1 MGHLHGS
8 FLGLRR
14 NNVRKKKTPAEI
26 GAKFY
31 EIYVKLSQEH
41 PKWSQKVPKRTKM
54 EPKWK
59 RKGPKGTK
67 VEPKGYQNVSKNP
80 PTLDRAC

>member
-14 NNVRKKKTPAEI
+14 NNVRKNKKPAEI
-26 GAKFY
+26 GAKLY

-41 PKWSQKVPKRTKM
+41 PKLIQKA
-54 EPKWK
+54 
-59 RKGPKGTK
+59 
-67 VEPKGYQNVSKNP
+67 PKGYQHGAKKIQIMPKLSQ
-80 PTLDRAC
+80 